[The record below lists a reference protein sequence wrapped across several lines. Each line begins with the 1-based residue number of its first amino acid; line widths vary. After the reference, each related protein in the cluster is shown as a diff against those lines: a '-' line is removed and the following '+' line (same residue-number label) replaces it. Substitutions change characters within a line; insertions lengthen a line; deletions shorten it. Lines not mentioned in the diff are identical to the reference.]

1 MEQRPLGRTGVEVSA
16 LGFGCMGLIG
26 WYGQRDDEEAVATLL
41 AAVEAGITHFDT
53 ASSYQQGEN
62 ERFVGATLKPL
73 LLRERERL
81 FIASK
86 YGLLR
91 DPTGGVLLDNRPASL
106 RSAVDASLA
115 RLGLDYI
122 DLYYLH
128 RIDPAVPIEES
139 VGALGALVH
148 SGKIRHIGL
157 SECSASTLRRAC
169 QVHPIAAVQSE
180 YSLWVRDPESGML
193 ATCRELGVGFVA
205 YSPLG
210 RGFLAGDFSSFD
222 QLPANDVRRQQPR
235 FQSEALTHNRT
246 IAEALNRYA
255 AARGCTTA
263 QLAIAWLLAQ
273 GLDILP
279 IPGTK
284 HRARLKENLGAVSI
298 KLSSAEA
305 AELSA
310 LVSALGIHGER
321 HPPAMM
327 QVLNG

>member
-1 MEQRPLGRTGVEVSA
+1 MDGRPLGKTGISVSA
-16 LGFGCMGLIG
+16 LGFGCMGLVG
-26 WYGQRDDEEAVATLL
+26 WYGQRDDDEARATLL
-41 AAVEAGITHFDT
+41 AAVEQGITHFDT

-62 ERFVGATLKPL
+62 ERFVGTTLKSAL
-73 LLRERERL
+73 QRERERL

-86 YGLLR
+86 FGLLR
-91 DPTGGVLLDNRPASL
+91 NPAGGVLLDNRPESL
-106 RSAVDASLA
+106 RDAVDASLE
-115 RLGLDYI
+115 RLDLEYI

-139 VGALGALVH
+139 VGALAALVQ

-157 SECSASTLRRAC
+157 SECSTATLRRAC
-169 QVHPIAAVQSE
+169 AAHPIAAVQSE

-193 ATCRELGVGFVA
+193 AACRELGVGFVA

-210 RGFLAGDFSSFD
+210 RGFLAGDFSAFD

-235 FQSEALTHNRT
+235 FQ
-246 IAEALNRYA
+246 AEALAHNRLIAESLGRYA
-255 AARGCTTA
+255 AGRGCSTA
-263 QLAIAWLLAQ
+263 QLALAWLLAQ
-273 GLDILP
+273 GQDVLP

-284 HRARLKENLGAVSI
+284 HRGRLQENIGA
-298 KLSSAEA
+298 LSTPLSGREA
-305 AELSA
+305 AEVSA
-310 LVSALGIHGER
+310 LVSTLGIQGER